1 MPKDIS
7 QHPETLIYQWNNW
20 EILLREDKNLETI
33 WANQSEIA
41 EIFDI
46 DRTVVTRHIW
56 NIFKDEEL
64 DEKVVCADFA
74 HTTSHWAIKWKTQ
87 TKTVK
92 YYNLDIILSVWYR
105 TNSSEAIAFRKWS
118 NSILKAYITQWVA
131 INTSLLEKNTQKFQQ
146 ALEYLNSLSNENL
159 SKLDS
164 GEILSLIR
172 NYASTWLSL
181 DNFDK
186 QSFPEEWLTH
196 SQIQISTDELLSSI
210 QSLKSEL
217 IAKWEA
223 TELFAQEKTPGSLAG
238 IVWNVFQTF
247 GWEDVYPSIEEKAAH
262 LLYFI
267 VKNHVFT
274 DGNKRSWALSF
285 VWFLQKSQYTH
296 LARITPETLTT
307 LTLLIAESD
316 PKEKSR
322 IIGLILLLLQ

>member
-1 MPKDIS
+1 MPKDLS
-7 QHPETLIYQWNNW
+7 PQQETIIYQWNNW

-41 EIFDI
+41 EIFGI

-56 NIFKDEEL
+56 KIFKDKEL
-64 DEKVVCADFA
+64 DEKSNVQFMHIANSD
-74 HTTSHWAIKWKTQ
+74 KP
-87 TKTVK
+87 VK
-92 YYNLDIILSVWYR
+92 FYNLDIILSVWYR
-105 TNSSEAIAFRKWS
+105 TNSSKAIAFRKWS
-118 NSILKAYITQWVA
+118 NNILKQYITQWVA
-131 INTSLLEKNTQKFQQ
+131 INTSLLEKNTHKFQK
-146 ALEYLNSLSNENL
+146 ALDYLSSLSEENIQ
-159 SKLDS
+159 KLES
-164 GEILSLIR
+164 GEILSLI
-172 NYASTWLSL
+172 NSYASTWLSL

-196 SQIQISTDELLSSI
+196 SQIQISSGELMESI
-210 QSLKSEL
+210 QSLKTEL

-223 TELFAQEKTPGSLAG
+223 TELFAQEKTPGSLSG

-247 GWEDVYPSIEEKAAH
+247 WGQDVYPSLEEKSAH

-274 DGNKRSWALSF
+274 DGNKRSWAFSF
-285 VWFLQKSQYTH
+285 VWFLQKSQYAH

-316 PKEKSR
+316 PKEKER
-322 IIGLILLLLQ
+322 IIGLILLLLK